1 MKQGWEIKKLGE
13 ICESDLGKT
22 LNQSKDKGEL
32 YPYLCS
38 INVLWDKFDFTV
50 VKQARFDDKELE
62 RYTVRKGDLLIC
74 EGGDIGRAAIW
85 NQDNPILYQ
94 NALHRVRL
102 INNDVIPRFVMLF
115 LKYLKLSGVLDT
127 RYGKGVTIK
136 HLVKSSLLSIPIPVP
151 ERAEQERIVGEL
163 DCLSRIIAAKRAQL
177 RELDTLAQSIFYTM
191 FGDPITND
199 KGWQTKTLGNV
210 CVVNPPKKDTLADV
224 QSDDFVSFI
233 PMEDLSVKAGYVKSK
248 QQRLCKDVQSSYTC
262 FADNDILMAKVTPC
276 FENGKVGITQ
286 NLVNGIGF
294 GSSEFIVIRPV
305 NVIKEYVYFVIQ
317 TPIFIDEAVK
327 RLTGTSGLR
336 RVPRTYVEECIISIP
351 PIDLQQQFAEKIE
364 NIERQKELIT
374 KSIKETEDLFNS
386 RMDYYFN

>member
-1 MKQGWEIKKLGE
+1 MKQGWEIKKLGDVAT
-13 ICESDLGKT
+13 ILD
-22 LNQSKDKGEL
+22 NQRKPVTKKDRCNGI
-32 YPYLCS
+32 YPYYGASGVQDYVDKYIFDGRYLLVGEDGAKWGASDKSAYIVDGKCWVNNHAHILKLDNS
-38 INVLWDKFDFTV
+38 INDKMVEYYLVYKDLSEYITRAIV
-50 VKQARFDDKELE
+50 PKLTQQALKQ
-62 RYTVRKGDLLIC
+62 
-74 EGGDIGRAAIW
+74 
-85 NQDNPILYQ
+85 
-94 NALHRVRL
+94 
-102 INNDVIPRFVMLF
+102 
-115 LKYLKLSGVLDT
+115 
-127 RYGKGVTIK
+127 
-136 HLVKSSLLSIPIPVP
+136 IPIPVP

-163 DCLSRIIAAKRAQL
+163 DCLSGIIAAKRAQL

-199 KGWQTKTLGNV
+199 KGWQTKALGNV
-210 CVVNPPKKDTLADV
+210 CVVNPPKKDMLADV

-351 PIDLQQQFAEKIE
+351 SIDLQKQFAEKIE

>member
-13 ICESDLGKT
+13 VATIVGGSTPKTNDFANWGGSNYWVTPAELTGNKWISSTERTITDLGVKNAH
-22 LNQSKDKGEL
+22 LQILPVG
-32 YPYLCS
+32 
-38 INVLWDKFDFTV
+38 TV
-50 VKQARFDDKELE
+50 
-62 RYTVRKGDLLIC
+62 
-74 EGGDIGRAAIW
+74 
-85 NQDNPILYQ
+85 
-94 NALHRVRL
+94 
-102 INNDVIPRFVMLF
+102 
-115 LKYLKLSGVLDT
+115 
-127 RYGKGVTIK
+127 
-136 HLVKSSLLSIPIPVP
+136 LLSSRAPIGKVAITTVEMYCNQGFKNIVCSKNILNEFVYWFLFHNTDYLNSLGTGATFKEISKRVVEQIPIPVP

-163 DCLSRIIAAKRAQL
+163 DCLSGIIAAKRAQL
-177 RELDTLAQSIFYTM
+177 RKLDTLAQSIFYTM

-199 KGWQTKTLGNV
+199 KGWQTKALGNV
-210 CVVNPPKKDTLADV
+210 CVVNPPKKDMLADV

-351 PIDLQQQFAEKIE
+351 PIDLQKQFAEKIE